1 MLRPV
6 HLLGRCSQVAFRLAE
21 VLAETSIVTQDG
33 ECSEMWYALKFIFVK
48 LFVCV
53 WMWALFKVF
62 IEFIT
67 ILLLFYVLVFRGHK
81 ACGI

>member
-33 ECSEMWYALKFIFVK
+33 ECSEMWYALKFIFGK
-48 LFVCV
+48 LFF

-62 IEFIT
+62 TEFIT
-67 ILLLFYVLVFRGHK
+67 MLLLFSVLVFRGHK

>member
-1 MLRPV
+1 M
-6 HLLGRCSQVAFRLAE
+6 AFCFAE
-21 VLAETSIVTQDG
+21 VLVETSIVTQDG

-48 LFVCV
+48 LFFFFF